1 MLLIYRKIN
10 FFYYDD
16 DFQSV
21 WAPKEIAVVFDK
33 QFLNIYLFLY
43 DYFKLTSIF
52 FLDKEKCIHT
62 NTKISIH
69 PKFFKMHLH
78 FFNTNKYNKKTHIP
92 ELFHHPYF

>member
-1 MLLIYRKIN
+1 MISNPYGL
-10 FFYYDD
+10 
-16 DFQSV
+16 
-21 WAPKEIAVVFDK
+21 PKKSVFDK

-78 FFNTNKYNKKTHIP
+78 FFQC
-92 ELFHHPYF
+92 